1 MRSKD
6 LPRNTRQSPV
16 AGMVHIKGLT
26 QLSNLYVSETE
37 VTAKGMAL
45 VPRKDR
51 MVMMRVGKA
60 TLSAKQIDE
69 MMTMYPG
76 TQIFDPSGYW
86 KPECIR
92 AAMKELAKDVI

>member
-1 MRSKD
+1 
-6 LPRNTRQSPV
+6 
-16 AGMVHIKGLT
+16 MVHIKGLT